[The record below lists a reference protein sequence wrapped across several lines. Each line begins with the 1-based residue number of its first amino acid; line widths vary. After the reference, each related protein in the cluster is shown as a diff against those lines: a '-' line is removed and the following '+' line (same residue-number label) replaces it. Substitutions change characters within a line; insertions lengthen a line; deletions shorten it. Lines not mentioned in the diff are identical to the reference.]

1 MKKRLGFLLAAAL
14 MLTACASSKPAQ
26 TTGPVSTTAA
36 VAVEVDAS
44 CPFLTILNEFTET
57 DGLHIK
63 VSNESNLEIDHVR
76 VYTLWYDQE
85 GNPVD
90 IGGSDVPN
98 ATKDA
103 LAEIDAASAAIFI
116 IPTEEGTAQV
126 KQVVAAVYFTD
137 GTVWENENI
146 DAWLAANLMSY

>member
-1 MKKRLGFLLAAAL
+1 MKNRLGFLLAAAL
-14 MLTACASSKPAQ
+14 MLTACA
-26 TTGPVSTTAA
+26 TAA